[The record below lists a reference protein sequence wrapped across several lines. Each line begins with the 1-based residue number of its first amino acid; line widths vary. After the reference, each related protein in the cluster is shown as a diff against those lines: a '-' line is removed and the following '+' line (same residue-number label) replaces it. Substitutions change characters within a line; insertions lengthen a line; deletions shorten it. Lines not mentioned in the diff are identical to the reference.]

1 MGTSQRDRLVQGV
14 RAARWATGLGA
25 AGLTAAFSV
34 AAANAFKGHD
44 GRKATTAGT
53 ARHATAAAQRRV
65 SVPGPD
71 RVPSIASDG
80 SLQAP
85 QDAPQA
91 APPQQ
96 QAAPPQQQAAP
107 PQQQAAPPQQV
118 PSAPVSGGS

>member
-1 MGTSQRDRLVQGV
+1 MQGV

-34 AAANAFKGHD
+34 AAAHAFKGHD
-44 GRKATTAGT
+44 GRKAAS
-53 ARHATAAAQRRV
+53 AATAKQAPAPSQRRV

-71 RVPSIASDG
+71 KVPAISGA

-85 QDAPQA
+85 QEAPQG

-96 QAAPPQQQAAP
+96 QVPQAP
-107 PQQQAAPPQQV
+107 
-118 PSAPVSGGS
+118 PVSGGS